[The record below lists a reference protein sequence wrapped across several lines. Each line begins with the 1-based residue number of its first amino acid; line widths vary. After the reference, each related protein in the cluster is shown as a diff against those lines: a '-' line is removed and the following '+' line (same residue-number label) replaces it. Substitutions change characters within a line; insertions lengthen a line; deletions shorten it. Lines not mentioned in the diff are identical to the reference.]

1 MLRVIIEEKKHALSS
16 VAMGGGV
23 EGGVG
28 GGAGKEVYTDETRM
42 CKRCGSDE
50 YEWTVDYA
58 KFYASINCTHK
69 PSHCIKCRGANREN

>member
-1 MLRVIIEEKKHALSS
+1 VLRVITEGKKHALSS
-16 VAMGGGV
+16 VATGGRV

-50 YEWTVDYA
+50 YQWTVDYA
-58 KFYASINCTHK
+58 KFYAPGWHQLNAQAQSLHQV
-69 PSHCIKCRGANREN
+69 